1 MPPRSHVSLCAV
13 GLFTVSTLIAQ
24 PAARA
29 VSSWAGTLRDSSGK
43 PVSSATIELGPPGGQ
58 QPLKTETAADGG
70 FTFASV
76 GAGDYQVSATWEG
89 KTWTAAR
96 PVSVKN
102 GINLVT
108 VFQLSGSPSLELQI
122 LSAQQNP
129 AQPGTTA
136 QASGGQNLSSGQL
149 SSLPLNERDFSKLL
163 LLAAGTMTD
172 TNGAANFT
180 QQFAVNGQRGTAT
193 VFAMDG
199 ADTTDP
205 ELGGATFSN
214 FNVDAIQEVASSSGV
229 MPAEIG
235 HGAAGYTDVITKSGT
250 NELHGSAFE
259 FLRNASFDSR
269 NFFDRRS
276 VADEGRIPPFIRNE
290 FGFAIGG
297 PLLLPHVYNGSKR
310 TFWFGEFQGFR
321 QVLGTTQVF
330 AVPTVAER
338 AGIDTT
344 SFPGD
349 TLMVP
354 VNLKILPILAAYPE
368 PNDPQGVYGARTY
381 ATESPV
387 RTTMSQVSLRVDHH
401 ISDKASLLGRFSL
414 NDVTGPLTNPDQ
426 TAIDSTFGILFFD
439 HQRNAVLR
447 YTRTLSPGLISE
459 SSAGYIRSTPFFP
472 AQNHTQPAIDFG
484 DGLFEGFDSPAGQVQ
499 GSYGNLF
506 QFKQDMTYTHG
517 PHSFKWGAETRFNFD
532 ATIFAVNPNGS
543 YVFGGGTAYSP
554 ALIPSASGQHDIR
567 PGDPLPD
574 SLTGLLTAT
583 PYSYSTN
590 VAADFV
596 GQGDKFNEMAVR
608 RQAYAFYFQD
618 AWKATPHLT
627 VNCGLRYEVDSR
639 ISEAKNRTSGP
650 LIVGPDGDSAPFWTP
665 GAQEPFFY
673 DPQPPY
679 QKDWHGWGP
688 RLSLDYGIKPH
699 TVLHAGGAIATLLTN
714 LWQDNALTGSIPF
727 SYNLFVNASP
737 GAALPFQNS
746 ARPVNLPTPYTPQGA
761 PVVPN
766 GVTTAVPANTPID
779 LTRLQSDLEAL
790 TPGRQAQLFS
800 VFAVAQN
807 FRNGYVGSWTAGVD
821 HESHDVRLSVDYVG
835 TAGVN
840 LAGFVFPNSY
850 NDAGPGFAPF
860 TQFNSAGQATG
871 GYGLEALMSS
881 GSHSTYHALETSL
894 SKNSVTAGL
903 GFQASYTYSKSLD
916 DTSAVLGGFVGN
928 AGVILQAF
936 PQNPWDPGAEKGPST
951 FDITNVFAISII
963 QALPFDRSSLLRP
976 LGRTL
981 TRGWQ
986 FLNIT
991 TLTSG
996 SPFTVFSGIQQT
1008 GDGAGGS
1015 DRPDLVGNPVF
1026 STSRRV
1032 REDYFGLGAN
1042 NASYFE
1048 IPINVP
1054 GGSGPN
1060 RGVWGTLGRD
1070 TLRGPGYQDY
1080 DVAVI
1085 KDTPVGHRGSAE
1097 LGDLQFRG
1105 EFFNVF
1111 NLVNFGLP
1119 NNIVR
1124 GSGFGII
1131 SKTAG
1136 TSRQIQFSL
1145 KLIY

>member
-1 MPPRSHVSLCAV
+1 MPHRSHVTPYVTSLFV
-13 GLFTVSTLIAQ
+13 LSMVIAQ
-24 PAARA
+24 PAALA
-29 VSSWAGTLRDSSGK
+29 VSSWTATLRDSAGK
-43 PVSSATIELGPPGGQ
+43 PVGGATIELRLAGAEPH
-58 QPLKTETAADGG
+58 LKTTTGADGG
-70 FTFASV
+70 FAFA
-76 GAGDYQVSATWEG
+76 GLAAGDYQVSATWEE
-89 KTWTAAR
+89 KTWTTAR
-96 PVSVKN
+96 PVSVKD
-102 GINLVT
+102 GIALVL
-108 VFQLSGSPSLELQI
+108 VLQLSSSLPLELEI
-122 LSAQQNP
+122 ASAQENP
-129 AQPGTTA
+129 APAAA
-136 QASGGQNLSSGQL
+136 QASGGENLSSGQV

-214 FNVDAIQEVASSSGV
+214 FNVDAIQEVESSSGV

-235 HGAAGYTDVITKSGT
+235 HGAAGYTHVITKSGT
-250 NELHGSAFE
+250 DELHGSAFE
-259 FLRNASFDSR
+259 FLRNAAFDSR

-276 VADEGRIPPFIRNE
+276 VADESRIPPFIRNE
-290 FGFAIGG
+290 FGFAMGG
-297 PLLLPHVYNGSKR
+297 PLVLPHVYNGSKR

-330 AVPTVAER
+330 AVPTLAER

-354 VNLKILPILAAYPE
+354 VNPKIAPVLAAYPM
-368 PNDPQGVYGARTY
+368 PNDPQGAYGGRTY

-387 RTTMSQVSLRVDHH
+387 RTTTNQVSLRIDHR
-401 ISDKASLLGRFSL
+401 ISDKASLLARFSL

-426 TAIDSTFGILFFD
+426 TAINPTFGVLFFD

-447 YTRTLSPGLISE
+447 YTRTLSPHLISE
-459 SSAGYIRSTPFFP
+459 SAVGYIRSTPLFP
-472 AQNHTQPAIDFG
+472 AQNHTQPAIGFG
-484 DGLFEGFDSPAGQVQ
+484 DGLFEGFDSPAGQAQ
-499 GSYGNLF
+499 GAYGNLF
-506 QFKQDMTYTHG
+506 QLKQDMTYTHG
-517 PHSFKWGAETRFNFD
+517 PHAFKWGTEMRFNFD

-554 ALIPSASGQHDIR
+554 VLIPSASGQHDIQ
-567 PGDPLPD
+567 PGSPLPD

-608 RQAYAFYFQD
+608 RQAYAFYFED

-627 VNCGLRYEVDSR
+627 VNYGLRYEVDSR
-639 ISEAKNRTSGP
+639 ISEARNRTSGP
-650 LIVGPDGDSAPFWTP
+650 LIVGPDGKSAPFWTP

-679 QKDWHGWGP
+679 QKDWNGWGP
-688 RLSLDYGIKPH
+688 RLGLDYGIGDH
-699 TVLHAGGAIATLLTN
+699 TVLHAGGAITTLLTN
-714 LWQDNALTGSIPF
+714 LWQDNDLTGSIPF

-737 GAALPFQNS
+737 GEAVPFQNS
-746 ARPVNLPTPYTPQGA
+746 VRPVNLPTPYTPQGE

-766 GVTTAVPANTPID
+766 GVTTAVRANTPID
-779 LTRLQSDLEAL
+779 LTRLQSDLAAL
-790 TPGRQAQLFS
+790 TPGHQVQLFS
-800 VFAVAQN
+800 VFAMAQN

-821 HESHDVRLSVDYVG
+821 HDFHDVRLSVDYVG

-881 GSHSTYHALETSL
+881 GSHSTYHALETSV
-894 SKNSVTAGL
+894 SKNSVSAGL

-928 AGVILQAF
+928 AGVILQTF
-936 PQNPWDPGAEKGPST
+936 PQNPWDPGADKGPST
-951 FDITNVFAISII
+951 FDITNVFTLSII
-963 QALPFDRSSLLRP
+963 QALPFDRVSLLQP

-1015 DRPDLVGNPVF
+1015 DRPDLVGKPVF
-1026 STSRRV
+1026 STSRTV

-1042 NASYFE
+1042 NAAYFN
-1048 IPINVP
+1048 IPIDVP
-1054 GGSGPN
+1054 GGTGPN
-1060 RGVWGTLGRD
+1060 QGAWGTLGRD
-1070 TLRGPGYQDY
+1070 TFRGPGYQDY

-1111 NLVNFGLP
+1111 NLVTFGLP

-1131 SKTAG
+1131 SKTNG

>member
-1 MPPRSHVSLCAV
+1 MLHRPHSPISPACLLA
-13 GLFTVSTLIAQ
+13 LFIAASARPTL
-24 PAARA
+24 AA
-29 VSSWAGTLRDSSGK
+29 SSWTGTLRGSDGK
-43 PVSSATIELGPPGGQ
+43 PIRGATVKLRLAGSQEISQSTTGE
-58 QPLKTETAADGG
+58 DGAFG
-70 FTFASV
+70 FA
-76 GAGDYQVSATWEG
+76 GLAAGDYKVSASREG
-89 KTWTAAR
+89 KTWTAAS
-96 PVSVKN
+96 PVSVKD
-102 GINLVT
+102 GITLT
-108 VFQLSGSPSLELQI
+108 IALELGGQGE
-122 LSAQQNP
+122 LRVVSGQESA
-129 AQPGTTA
+129 GGGA
-136 QASGGQNLSSGQL
+136 QASGGQSLSSGQV

-172 TNGAANFT
+172 ANGAANFT

-205 ELGGATFSN
+205 ELGGASFSN
-214 FNVDAIQEVASSSGV
+214 FNVDAIQEVQSSSGV

-235 HGAAGYTDVITKSGT
+235 HGAAGYTNVITKSGT
-250 NELHGSAFE
+250 DVVHGSAFE
-259 FLRNASFDSR
+259 FVRNAAFDAR

-290 FGFAIGG
+290 FGFAAGG
-297 PLLLPHVYNGSKR
+297 PLVLPHVYHGSSR
-310 TFWFGEFQGFR
+310 TFWFGEYQGFR

-349 TLMVP
+349 TLTVP
-354 VNLKILPILAAYPE
+354 VNPKISPVLAGYPT
-368 PNDPQGVYGARTY
+368 PNDPQGAYGARTY

-387 RTTMSQVSLRVDHH
+387 RATTDQVSIRIDHKL
-401 ISDKASLLGRFSL
+401 SDQSSLLGRFSL
-414 NDVTGPLTNPDQ
+414 NQVTGPTTNPDQ
-426 TAIDSTFGILFFD
+426 TAIDPTFAILFYD
-439 HQRNAVLR
+439 HQRNAMLR
-447 YTRTLSPGLISE
+447 YARTFSPHFVSQTTI
-459 SSAGYIRSTPFFP
+459 GYIRTTPLFI
-472 AQNHTQPAIDFG
+472 AQNHTQPSIGFG
-484 DGLFEGFDSPAGQVQ
+484 DGLFEGFDSAAGQAQ

-506 QFKQDMTYTHG
+506 QLRQDMIYTRG
-517 PHSFKWGAETRFNFD
+517 PHAFKWGTEMRFNFD
-532 ATIFAVNPNGS
+532 ATIFGVNPNGS

-554 ALIPSASGQHDIR
+554 VFIPSASGQHDIE

-574 SLTGLLTAT
+574 SLVGLLTAT

-596 GQGDKFNEMAVR
+596 AQGDKFNEMAVR

-618 AWKATPHLT
+618 AWKATSHLT
-627 VNCGLRYEVDSR
+627 VNYGLRYEVNSR
-639 ISEAKNRTSGP
+639 IAEAKNRTSGP
-650 LIVGPDGDSAPFWTP
+650 LIVGPDGKPAPFWTP
-665 GAQEPFFY
+665 GVQQPFF
-673 DPQPPY
+673 DNPQPPY
-679 QKDWHGWGP
+679 QKDWNGWGP
-688 RLSLDYGIKPH
+688 RLGLDYGIGTH

-746 ARPVNLPTPYTPQGA
+746 VRQVNLPTPYTPQGA

-766 GVTTAVPANTPID
+766 GVTTAVRPNTPID
-779 LTRLQSDLEAL
+779 LTRLQSDLAAL
-790 TPGRQAQLFS
+790 TPGRQVQLFS

-821 HESHDVRLSVDYVG
+821 HDFHDVRLSVDYVG

-881 GSHSTYHALETSL
+881 GSHSTYHALQTSI

-928 AGVILQAF
+928 AGVILQTF

-951 FDITNVFAISII
+951 FDTTNVFTLSVI
-963 QALPFDRSSLLRP
+963 QALPVDRLRFLQP
-976 LGRTL
+976 LGRLL

-996 SPFTVFSGIQQT
+996 PPFTVFSGIQQT
-1008 GDGAGGS
+1008 GAGAGGS
-1015 DRPDLVGNPVF
+1015 DRPDQVGKPVF
-1026 STSRRV
+1026 STNRSV
-1032 REDYFGLGAN
+1032 REDYFGLGAS
-1042 NASYFE
+1042 NASLFT

-1060 RGVWGTLGRD
+1060 QGVHGTLGRG
-1070 TLRGPGYQDY
+1070 TFRGPGYQDY
-1080 DVAVI
+1080 DIAVI
-1085 KDTPVGHRGSAE
+1085 KDTPLGHRGSSE
-1097 LGDLQFRG
+1097 LSDLQFRA
-1105 EFFNVF
+1105 EFFNIF

-1145 KLIY
+1145 KLIF